1 MWRAAQKRLAAAHHH
16 ERVVAQGEL
25 ALFFLIGARFGTA
38 SVLSLEP
45 LQRVQAPCA
54 ARDLL

>member
-1 MWRAAQKRLAAAHHH
+1 MWRAAQKRLAAAYHH

-25 ALFFLIGARFGTA
+25 ALFSLIVARFGTA

-45 LQRVQAPCA
+45 LQRVQAP
-54 ARDLL
+54 